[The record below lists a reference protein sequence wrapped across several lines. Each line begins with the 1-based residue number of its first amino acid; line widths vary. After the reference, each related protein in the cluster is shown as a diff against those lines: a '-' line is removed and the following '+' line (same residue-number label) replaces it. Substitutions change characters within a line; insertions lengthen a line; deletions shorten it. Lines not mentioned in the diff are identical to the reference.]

1 MGLDSW
7 RKSRPIL
14 RGKCPFRGTCPRKG
28 RSFIFF
34 LRLRPQEL
42 CEAFFR
48 GRFFDSLTAREEELP
63 GRPLIP
69 LAYEDLSYR
78 RYSSEAQGSWAL
90 FTVLY

>member
-14 RGKCPFRGTCPRKG
+14 REKCPFRGTCPRKG
-28 RSFIFF
+28 QIIIFF

-48 GRFFDSLTAREEELP
+48 GRFFDSLSLRVVF
-63 GRPLIP
+63 RPRAFQVCESLRQFSCKTP
-69 LAYEDLSYR
+69 
-78 RYSSEAQGSWAL
+78 
-90 FTVLY
+90 